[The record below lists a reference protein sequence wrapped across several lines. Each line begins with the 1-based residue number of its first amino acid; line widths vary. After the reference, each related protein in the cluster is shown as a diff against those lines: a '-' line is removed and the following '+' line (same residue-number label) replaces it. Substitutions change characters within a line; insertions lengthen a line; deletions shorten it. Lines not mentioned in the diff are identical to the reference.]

1 MGRGTAGDGRQGHE
15 VAVEDIQYHSGD
27 GVGGVMSLEA
37 QKVQYCA
44 KQATV
49 VVDLV
54 VEEDHREHPRH

>member
-1 MGRGTAGDGRQGHE
+1 
-15 VAVEDIQYHSGD
+15 
-27 GVGGVMSLEA
+27 MSLEA